1 MNILSFFNSIVINC
15 ISLIFPMTLYLVY
28 IAYIKSLSKKEGKHL
43 FSLAILTS
51 LLLTILINNSRE
63 YYIYALLSA
72 PLLVSYLSKRN
83 TLSIVISLITLVYY
97 YYLFE
102 ITNPLIIV
110 EYLIYFSLYI
120 FSKNKNYF
128 YKFFSVSFI
137 LLKFLFTVIVACY
150 LIPDATFTIYSA
162 IYLNITLMFLSL
174 FSATVIIFFNKSKKI
189 LDINAVLK
197 ELNKEQEIKA
207 SIFKLAHELK
217 NPLAVCTGYLEMMPE
232 IFNSKIIKYHNIIS
246 DELKRSLT
254 ILNDFSSLGKIKKLD
269 KEELDLSMLFEDVQ
283 DILNPLYQENNGN
296 ISIPEDDEFYISG
309 DYNRLK
315 QVIINILKNSLEAKN
330 KSTIKAAIKIKK
342 IKDNYRI
349 TITDNGKGMSKEEL
363 GHIYDMFYTTKT
375 NGSGIG
381 IPFIKEIIN
390 LHGGEVNYKSQK
402 GKGTTITITLPLAQ

>member
-1 MNILSFFNSIVINC
+1 
-15 ISLIFPMTLYLVY
+15 MTLYLVY

-51 LLLTILINNSRE
+51 LLLTILINNSRG

-83 TLSIVISLITLVYY
+83 TLPIVISLITLVYY

-110 EYLIYFSLYI
+110 EYLIYFSLYL

>member
-15 ISLIFPMTLYLVY
+15 ISLIFSMTLYLVY